1 MCVEIAFEMRIKAF
15 MLSFASALSKLWDEP
30 SGQTSIQNVERNDSS
45 QLTGVFGAIQKLNIV
60 GALVRAS
67 G

>member
-30 SGQTSIQNVERNDSS
+30 SGQTSIQNVERSESS
-45 QLTGVFGAIQKLNIV
+45 QLAGIFRSDTKIGYRGSF
-60 GALVRAS
+60 R
-67 G
+67 